1 MPASVIIFLF
11 SSIAI
16 AVLIFLLQSP
26 LSISIW
32 FPLYFLI
39 LFEEKQYLGKENLKV
54 ISLLTK
60 FNVIDVISVLFC
72 HPSNMAT
79 FCPIHSVFIKTRTN
93 SRMVRL
99 LMDTSTYLHQD
110 VGYGMP
116 SQTTRAQDMQGNFI
130 TPKYYRHVIINISQH
145 KIFGMAALPFLC
157 RDPFFHQNIK
167 A

>member
-1 MPASVIIFLF
+1 MPASVKIFLF

-79 FCPIHSVFIKTRTN
+79 FFPIHSVFIK
-93 SRMVRL
+93 SRDQRSQGTTV
-99 LMDTSTYLHQD
+99 D
-110 VGYGMP
+110 GYVNIFTPRCRIWDAFPNNQSAGL
-116 SQTTRAQDMQGNFI
+116 AGAFI
-130 TPKYYRHVIINISQH
+130 TPKYYQYVIINISKH
-145 KIFGMAALPFLC
+145 KIFAVTL
-157 RDPFFHQNIK
+157 FFTKISK
-167 A
+167 P